1 MILSLPCL
9 AFLEELHRQLANHPQ
24 YHRQHHDISNSPVSH
39 PGFTISQDLI
49 LMNDRIWLLWDL
61 PIIASLLVEY
71 HATST
76 GGHMGVAKMI
86 AHLLE
91 NFHWPGLKEDVT
103 QFVANCVECQFTKYE
118 TKKTTCLLCPLP
130 VLFLPWKDLSLDFI
144 IGLPPYQGKT
154 VLLVVV
160 DCFSKG
166 IHLGILPPTHTAHM
180 VATLFIDIMVKIH
193 GIPKSLVSNRDP
205 LFISGFWQELFRLSG
220 TRLRMSSAY
229 HPQNDGQTE
238 VMNRIIEQYL
248 RAFVH
253 HCPEAWGK
261 FLPWVE
267 LSHNTSWNLDT
278 GTTPYEITFGHKP
291 FSFLEYLSSNSSIDA
306 VDETLTNQDEVF
318 HSIRKKLLKAQ
329 ASMKLQ
335 ANAK

>member
-1 MILSLPCL
+1 M
-9 AFLEELHRQLANHPQ
+9 
-24 YHRQHHDISNSPVSH
+24 
-39 PGFTISQDLI
+39 
-49 LMNDRIWLLWDL
+49 
-61 PIIASLLVEY
+61 
-71 HATST
+71 
-76 GGHMGVAKMI
+76 
-86 AHLLE
+86 
-91 NFHWPGLKEDVT
+91 
-103 QFVANCVECQFTKYE
+103 
-118 TKKTTCLLCPLP
+118 
-130 VLFLPWKDLSLDFI
+130 DFI